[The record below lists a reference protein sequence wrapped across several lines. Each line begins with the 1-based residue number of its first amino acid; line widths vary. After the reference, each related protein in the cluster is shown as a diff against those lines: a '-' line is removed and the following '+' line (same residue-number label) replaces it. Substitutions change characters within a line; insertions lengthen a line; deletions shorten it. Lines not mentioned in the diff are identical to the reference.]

1 MQKALEKVALWGF
14 SAGLAPSSL
23 GLAPIVKDPGG
34 M

>member
-1 MQKALEKVALWGF
+1 MCKPLEMVTLCCF

-23 GLAPIVKDPGG
+23 GSAPIVKDPGG